1 MSDLHARN
9 LDAAINLDAAA
20 PLALCQTQ
28 NRQLLAGFLL
38 TLASTAATLVDPYL
52 TMPLMDKVL
61 IPFQNGQPIDWPLV
75 SKYLGGLFAAALV
88 AWLLG

>member
-1 MSDLHARN
+1 M
-9 LDAAINLDAAA
+9 
-20 PLALCQTQ
+20 
-28 NRQLLAGFLL
+28 
-38 TLASTAATLVDPYL
+38 ASIAATLVDPYL

-75 SKYLGGLFAAALV
+75 SKYLGGLFAAVLV